1 MKDDKGITLKE
12 AIKLYYGEIDLT
24 DTEKEEID
32 ERLRKI
38 EESGF
43 LERCKE
49 VARQSE
55 KKRIHIGRLCI
66 SKVACMI
73 FVICLSVALTGG
85 IVYAA
90 VLNHIRSIKVKDMG
104 DHGEL
109 DIEYNDVSATGE
121 DQEKNSALEVFNY
134 YELAWIPDGYSTKS
148 EYKQDMGYSVC
159 LTDTYEHTILYR
171 QSLPELNVHYST
183 ENGKSE
189 KVFFGKYKGEYIITE
204 KCNYLIVTDGTYIYS
219 IISSNIEKEEMIKMI
234 KGEI

>member
-1 MKDDKGITLKE
+1 MNSEEGESLKDLV
-12 AIKLYYGEIDLT
+12 KLYYGETSLSAEEEAEVDELRNRV
-24 DTEKEEID
+24 EK
-32 ERLRKI
+32 
-38 EESGF
+38 SGF
-43 LERCKE
+43 LDKCRE

-66 SKVACMI
+66 SKVACMMFI
-73 FVICLSVALTGG
+73 ICLFVALTGG

-109 DIEYNDVSATGE
+109 NIEYNDVSTTGE
-121 DQEKNSALEVFNY
+121 AQKDNPALEVFNY
-134 YELAWIPDGYSTKS
+134 YEPAWIPDGYSIES
-148 EYKQDMGYSVC
+148 EYKQDMGYSVY
-159 LTDTYEHTILYR
+159 LTDTDEHTILYR

-219 IISSNIEKEEMIKMI
+219 IISSCIEKKEMIKMI
-234 KGEI
+234 EGEI